1 MKKLFCI
8 ILASLALI
16 SFAACSRGSGDR
28 PSGATPTPAET
39 MRDGTYTCRVNVTG
53 GGELTFHDTAQVV
66 VKNKE
71 AVAHIVCTDR
81 RVQYAAIGETKIM
94 PDGTE
99 AGTAAGE
106 IQPGQNKDYPT
117 FSIPAKFD
125 TDVTVTFYYTA
136 DNGETKQAD
145 FVFNIPA
152 KDASFMPDTSKR

>member
-53 GGELTFHDTAQVV
+53 GGELTFHDTAQVNI
-66 VKNKE
+66 KNKE

-81 RVQYAAIGETKIM
+81 RVQYAVGENYGLTV
-94 PDGTE
+94 
-99 AGTAAGE
+99 
-106 IQPGQNKDYPT
+106 QSRPGWTCVSVHLPNERRVSVNK
-117 FSIPAKFD
+117 
-125 TDVTVTFYYTA
+125 
-136 DNGETKQAD
+136 EE
-145 FVFNIPA
+145 
-152 KDASFMPDTSKR
+152 